1 MVAFECAF
9 PEPGKRENGRG
20 SKFAIRAPA
29 EFDREIYCTD
39 GGGPF
44 GAQTEM
50 QPARA
55 SISRDPFT
63 HPNFP
68 RRKLF
73 SKSGLKS

>member
-39 GGGPF
+39 G
-44 GAQTEM
+44 AQTEM

-68 RRKLF
+68 RRKLL